1 MFKFQYNLHACVYTC
16 VQDWIVIAVI
26 IQLTCEP
33 DEGLVIAI
41 FHFSNYFISL
51 IIPSILLQ
59 GAFL

>member
-33 DEGLVIAI
+33 DEGLVIYTLQ
-41 FHFSNYFISL
+41 YFIFQ
-51 IIPSILLQ
+51 IIS
-59 GAFL
+59 FH